1 VTSHTGL
8 VEGLHPIIAHALLLK
23 LANHLL
29 LLALHLEELLIA
41 TEQEVSVAA
50 VLHLHI
56 HDVAIL
62 GDDVLHGGPQTRVN
76 LIMRSTVCSSDLR
89 L

>member
-1 VTSHTGL
+1 MVL

-23 LANHLL
+23 LADHLP
-29 LLALHLEELLIA
+29 LLALHLEELLVA
-41 TEQEVSVAA
+41 TELEVSVAA

-62 GDDVLHGGPQTRVN
+62 GDDVLRGGPQTRVD
-76 LIMRSTVCSSDLR
+76 LITRSMVCNSDLR

>member
-1 VTSHTGL
+1 M
-8 VEGLHPIIAHALLLK
+8 LHLK

-41 TEQEVSVAA
+41 SEQKVSVAA

-62 GDDVLHGGPQTRVN
+62 GDDVLRGGP
-76 LIMRSTVCSSDLR
+76 
-89 L
+89 